1 MKNLLAYLYGS
12 SQRESEAEEVAAAV
26 ERIMEAAEATEP
38 LKVKRS
44 PLIAALKAI
53 GLDDVDKEVE
63 YDPEG
68 FSLVCPEE
76 SEYRRYVHLLMEPDA
91 MEKLAKLGWVV
102 TRCGDVAMS
111 AEPAEFRIRFLEIY
125 GTDNGEDHKTWPAPN
140 NALMT
145 KIIKQGREFATTPM
159 DRDSENEINPVK
171 NPDTAPDKKHAGMG
185 DDADGK
191 DPEGKPKGS
200 TKSEAQRMADSL
212 LSGVNEKRDKAAHL
226 TSSARRFAARQ
237 ESRSLRESGH
247 KPGCTC
253 GFCRNKGRFGKKDK
267 EEKGDCGDAGG
278 DTMMTDNLHER
289 AVLKKPFWG
298 HKAGTKARYTPGH
311 PPDPVNKYTGKLK
324 IKGSLPASVTDKDK
338 GDLYDLAGQEPPRYD
353 DMFSVMDGKPSALEK
368 VRRTSKN
375 PPIQK
380 SPDSKP
386 VYGSHYQHKHPMVPY
401 SKRR

>member
-12 SQRESEAEEVAAAV
+12 SQRESEAEEVKAAV

-44 PLIAALKAI
+44 PLVAALKAI
-53 GLDDVDKEVE
+53 GLSDVEKEIE

-76 SEYRRYVHLLMEPDA
+76 SEYRRYVRVLMEPDA

-102 TRCGDVAMS
+102 TRCGDVAMNS
-111 AEPAEFRIRFLEIY
+111 EPAEFRIRFLEIL
-125 GTDNGEDHKTWPAPN
+125 GSDNGEDHDTWPAPN

-159 DRDSENEINPVK
+159 DRDSENEINPIK
-171 NPDTAPDKKHAGMG
+171 NPDTAPNKKHAGMANA
-185 DDADGK
+185 ADGK

-212 LSGVNEKRDKAAHL
+212 LSGVNEG
-226 TSSARRFAARQ
+226 
-237 ESRSLRESGH
+237 GH
-247 KPGCTC
+247 KPGCQC
-253 GFCRNKGRFGKKDK
+253 GFCKNKGKFGKKDK
-267 EEKGDCGDAGG
+267 EKEGDCGGTG
-278 DTMMTDNLHER
+278 DTMMADNLHER
-289 AVLKKPFWG
+289 AVLKRPFWG

-311 PPDPVNKYTGKLK
+311 PPSPVNKYTGKLR
-324 IKGSLPASVTDKDK
+324 IKGSPPASVRDKDK

-353 DMFSVMDGKPSALEK
+353 DMFKVMD
-368 VRRTSKN
+368 
-375 PPIQK
+375 
-380 SPDSKP
+380 
-386 VYGSHYQHKHPMVPY
+386 
-401 SKRR
+401 SKRPKPRRK